1 MEIAFRCAR
10 AAPTKWVD
18 RQRGFAKSQAGSELC
33 GHDEKE
39 SSEDAIATP
48 DENGIAKDVA

>member
-1 MEIAFRCAR
+1 MEIAFRHAR
-10 AAPTKWVD
+10 AAPTKWVG

-48 DENGIAKDVA
+48 DENGVAKDVA